1 MKRKNIFIVI
11 ICGIILLIASGVVY
25 VIFSTEPTA
34 QSEGATKTSAML
46 VSVTLVNEGQF
57 TPEFIA
63 TGTVQPVEEVLL
75 NAMVSGQVIERSVD
89 FVPGGMVRKGQVL
102 LKIDSADYQYE
113 LDLRKSE
120 LLQAQSD
127 LELEMGRQKIA
138 QQDLALVGN
147 DSISDDQKFL
157 VLRQPQLNAIKAQIK
172 LAEANYNQA
181 QLNLDRTSVK
191 APFDAHVIS
200 QAVTVGSRVSPGGNL
215 GKLVGTHEYWVTAT
229 IPIDKLKWLSFP
241 SSARG
246 NGAPVIIRNYTS
258 WQEGQFRMG
267 NLYNQ
272 IGSLD
277 RQTRLARILIR
288 VPDPLGYQSRNR
300 SKPKLLIGEFVE
312 VRIQGR
318 KTEELV
324 KLNRDYIR
332 TNQTVWVM
340 EEGKLAI
347 RKVSIELLDAEF
359 AYITEGLEDGESVVT
374 SNISTVT
381 EGVPLRTESE
391 TTNNSIDSTQQNT
404 K

>member
-147 DSISDDQKFL
+147 DSI
-157 VLRQPQLNAIKAQIK
+157 
-172 LAEANYNQA
+172 
-181 QLNLDRTSVK
+181 
-191 APFDAHVIS
+191 
-200 QAVTVGSRVSPGGNL
+200 
-215 GKLVGTHEYWVTAT
+215 
-229 IPIDKLKWLSFP
+229 
-241 SSARG
+241 
-246 NGAPVIIRNYTS
+246 
-258 WQEGQFRMG
+258 
-267 NLYNQ
+267 
-272 IGSLD
+272 
-277 RQTRLARILIR
+277 
-288 VPDPLGYQSRNR
+288 
-300 SKPKLLIGEFVE
+300 
-312 VRIQGR
+312 
-318 KTEELV
+318 
-324 KLNRDYIR
+324 
-332 TNQTVWVM
+332 
-340 EEGKLAI
+340 
-347 RKVSIELLDAEF
+347 
-359 AYITEGLEDGESVVT
+359 
-374 SNISTVT
+374 
-381 EGVPLRTESE
+381 
-391 TTNNSIDSTQQNT
+391 
-404 K
+404 